1 MHIYLH
7 SLLYQYTALSAG
19 LQDFF
24 KPSAFSTFNSSRLR
38 SGYSGRFLAPVP
50 FRNSRRGYG
59 WRFLAPIPFCG
70 SRRGYGWRFPVSI
83 PFRGSRHGYGWRFSV
98 SIPFRGSRRGYGWD
112 FLVPIPCHV
121 FRLLLKNRE
130 REQFHSHSLFCMIS

>member
-50 FRNSRRGYG
+50 FRNSRRGYDRCFPAPIPFCG
-59 WRFLAPIPFCG
+59 SRRGYGKRFPAPIPFCG

-83 PFRGSRHGYGWRFSV
+83 PFRGSRRGYGWRFPV
-98 SIPFRGSRRGYGWD
+98 S
-112 FLVPIPCHV
+112 IPCHV

-130 REQFHSHSLFCMIS
+130 REQLHSHSLSCMIS